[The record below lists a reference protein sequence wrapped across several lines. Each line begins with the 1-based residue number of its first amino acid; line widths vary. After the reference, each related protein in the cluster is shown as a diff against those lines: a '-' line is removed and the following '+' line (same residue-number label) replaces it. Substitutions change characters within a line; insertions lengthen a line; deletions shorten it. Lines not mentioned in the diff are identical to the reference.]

1 MTAFDEAWDIA
12 KRQGERIRAERA
24 IEEDEFA
31 PVKTPLP
38 VAGNK
43 GNLAGFLRNIGIR
56 LQTQEVYDP
65 YMGGFAIRPDRMNAG
80 NDLNYLIPRFFK
92 RMQQEPDAL
101 RWNMLDAYSLPVG
114 SRPTIKK
121 PNPLDTR
128 VAELPEITQPFADAW
143 HEATGGYGLPEDR
156 MLNIPI
162 AYRMMQARLNEI
174 IANPESDRQDSP
186 LARERDRL
194 IAMLFP
200 QQIGGHFRVKD
211 IIDPETGREILY
223 QTIGPRGPS
232 PALTP
237 EQKKAG
243 MTKRDL
249 MRLQTQKLI
258 GDKTGLFDEYA
269 DAANLAMA
277 GVFGGSSPIKSPHFF
292 YPDLNVHHLGASDKF
307 DRDPSDEDYNYYV
320 YSRIIAPWVLNE
332 GDAEPFMDT
341 IAEVADPRI
350 GLGTIDPPY
359 LGDEVGEHRVGR
371 DWGEEGG
378 FKHNLMSNLR
388 GLTDQGLPV
397 MAFDTGDSGES
408 PTGESKQDI
417 MRRLY
422 QLAGLDYRQLADR
435 KNLGIAQDKA
445 TKVGESIGTNIP
457 WLTQD
462 VVSRLVGDLKGTDL
476 ALYPE
481 GYRGSWRHNAFGTS
495 PT

>member
-12 KRQGERIRAERA
+12 KRQGNRIRAERA

-38 VAGNK
+38 VSGNK
-43 GNLAGFLRNIGIR
+43 GNLAGLLRNVGNR
-56 LQTQEVYDP
+56 LRTQEVYDP
-65 YMGGFAIRPDRMNAG
+65 FMGGGQVGFAIRPDRLYAG

-121 PNPLDTR
+121 PDPLDTR

-174 IANPESDRQDSP
+174 LANPESDRQDSD

-194 IAMLFP
+194 IAMMFP
-200 QQIGGHFRVKD
+200 QQIGGHFRVGERT
-211 IIDPETGREILY
+211 DPETSRKFLV
-223 QTIGPRGPS
+223 QNIGPRGPS
-232 PALTP
+232 PKPP
-237 EQKKAG
+237 EG
-243 MTKRDL
+243 MTKRGL
-249 MRLQTQKLI
+249 QRRLVEKII
-258 GDKTGLFDEYA
+258 GDKVGVFDEYA

-277 GVFGGSSPIKSPHFF
+277 GVFGGAPPIKADQFF
-292 YPDLNVHHLGASDKF
+292 YPDLKVYGLGAADRF
-307 DRDPSDEDYNYYV
+307 DRDPSDEDYNYDV
-320 YSRIIAPWVLNE
+320 YSRIIAPWVLDE
-332 GDAEPFMDT
+332 GEADPFMDT
-341 IAEVADPRI
+341 IAEVADPDI

-397 MAFDTGDSGES
+397 MAFDTGDSGKS
-408 PTGESKQDI
+408 PSGETKRDI

-422 QLAGLDYRQLADR
+422 GLGGLDYRQLLDR
-435 KNLGIAQDKA
+435 KNLGVAQKD
-445 TKVGESIGTNIP
+445 TSYVGESMGTNIP

-462 VVSRLVGDLKGTDL
+462 AVSRLVGDLKGTDM